1 MVRGTTRKEGSTS
14 RVEESPNTTNAVPE
28 CVRYILCREGS
39 KVPIKRSEIKDYL
52 STSSQISQNDMNS
65 IILEAERIL
74 KKIYGFKL
82 VQIAS
87 KSGVQYIVILAELCE
102 DSLLSTVTD
111 VSHRQLLISAL
122 THIFM
127 SGGTV
132 KDDDMWNFL
141 TETGLLKETDNAGRK
156 IITNLFTKQLYLK
169 YIKVGE
175 NELAR
180 YVFEWGQRAIEEV
193 PKIFLLNKMA
203 QAFQRDPKDW
213 IEQYQACTVM
223 DSSA

>member
-1 MVRGTTRKEGSTS
+1 MVRGTRKEGSTS
-14 RVEESPNTTNAVPE
+14 RVEESLNTNTNAVTE

-65 IILEAERIL
+65 IILESERVL

-87 KSGVQYIVILAELCE
+87 KSGVQYIVVLAELCE

-111 VSHRQLLISAL
+111 VSHRQLLVAAL

-127 SGGTV
+127 TGGPV

-169 YIKVGE
+169 YTKVGE

-203 QAFQRDPKDW
+203 QAFKRDPNDW
-213 IEQYQACTVM
+213 IEQYQVCTVT
-223 DSSA
+223 D

>member
-1 MVRGTTRKEGSTS
+1 MDRGMTRKEGSTS
-14 RVEESPNTTNAVPE
+14 RVEEPSNTHTNAVTE

-52 STSSQISQNDMNS
+52 STSSQISQNDMNT
-65 IILEAERIL
+65 IILEAERVL

-87 KSGVQYIVILAELCE
+87 KSGVQYIVVLAELCE
-102 DSLLSTVTD
+102 DSLLSTITD
-111 VSHRQLLISAL
+111 VTHRQLLVAAL

-127 SGGTV
+127 TGGPV

-141 TETGLLKETDNAGRK
+141 AETGLLKETDNAGRK

-169 YIKVGE
+169 YTKVGE

-180 YVFEWGQRAIEEV
+180 HVFEWGQRAIEEV

-203 QAFQRDPKDW
+203 QA
-213 IEQYQACTVM
+213 
-223 DSSA
+223 SSR